1 MPALLLCGPSPEG
14 LEACAAEVLRG
25 WLESTGPATPSQ
37 LATRLAMSP
46 ELVEAGLLRLEA
58 EGQVL
63 RGRFTSEACAGEA
76 GAGKTEWCNRRLL
89 ARIHRLTLGRLR
101 REIEPVTT
109 AQFLRFLCR
118 WQHLTPGSRLH
129 GVEGTY
135 QVLQQLQGYEIAAA
149 AWESHILP
157 RRIARYSPELLD
169 RLCLSG
175 EVMWGRLSHH
185 PLLERGEPASAG
197 NGGQTRSRRVRPSRV
212 APVAIFLRNDV

>member
-1 MPALLLCGPSPEG
+1 M
-14 LEACAAEVLRG
+14 LRG

-37 LATRLAMSP
+37 LASRLALSR

-63 RGRFTSEACAGEA
+63 RGRFTSEAGAGEA
-76 GAGKTEWCNRRLL
+76 GAGETEWCNRRLL

-129 GVEGTY
+129 GVEGTF

-149 AWESHILP
+149 AWELHILP

-169 RLCLSG
+169 RLC
-175 EVMWGRLSHH
+175 
-185 PLLERGEPASAG
+185 P
-197 NGGQTRSRRVRPSRV
+197 VR
-212 APVAIFLRNDV
+212 